1 MQVLMDFPQLTMSLL
16 DGHVESMMKARSTHV
31 IKFYKFWPASKELL
45 LTVETMYRFAF

>member
-1 MQVLMDFPQLTMSLL
+1 MDFPHVTMSLP